1 MLAQIIVKVEGS
13 YTPKLTKFELGCMSR
28 KSANTHRS
36 SYETILY
43 ALGYNQPIVTV
54 VKNVTVYTYKHNTEK
69 PIVIMQRYLNSL

>member
-1 MLAQIIVKVEGS
+1 MLAQITVKVEGC

-43 ALGYNQPIVTV
+43 ALGYTHPVITV
-54 VKNVTVYTYKHNTEK
+54 VKNVTAYTYKHSTEK
-69 PIVIMQRYLNSL
+69 TIVIMQRYLNSL